1 MIKPRD
7 EDEVWRLVGT
17 PMVSLFAGPGIADQ
31 RGLVTGLVGH
41 AGTRLRVAAGRTSID
56 FLARVS
62 YSYHRIGVRH
72 GRGKGFTKAVGSG
85 DGAAV
90 CTTDASGRGRWRSGE
105 GRALP
110 EARAHAFIPTIYARQ
125 LSWRY
130 WVE

>member
-1 MIKPRD
+1 VIKPRD
-7 EDEVWRLVGT
+7 QGMAVDRHADGGLV
-17 PMVSLFAGPGIADQ
+17 AGPGIADQ

-41 AGTRLRVAAGRTSID
+41 AGTRLRVAAGRTRWISGRE
-56 FLARVS
+56 LAIHTIASVYVMAEAKDLR
-62 YSYHRIGVRH
+62 
-72 GRGKGFTKAVGSG
+72 KAVGSG

>member
-1 MIKPRD
+1 MAVDRHAD
-7 EDEVWRLVGT
+7 GGLV
-17 PMVSLFAGPGIADQ
+17 AGPGIADQ

-90 CTTDASGRGRWRSGE
+90 CTTDASGRGRWRRGE
-105 GRALP
+105 GGALP
-110 EARAHAFIPTIYARQ
+110 EARAHPFIPTIYLHDNCPGGIG
-125 LSWRY
+125 LS
-130 WVE
+130 ELLFHKAPF